1 MWNWKLV
8 FRKCDFFK
16 IWVFFEIHSP
26 FLTISKLIGKLS
38 LIDWLEQTTN
48 LFEHENKVN
57 LVSLIIYKMYRDMY
71 SKILTDKNA

>member
-48 LFEHENKVN
+48 LLENENKAK
-57 LVSLIIYKMYRDMY
+57 LISLLTYIRYRDMY